1 MPCHTWRVCVSDDKY
16 TYSNKLNVKQKRAK
30 DTIPGNN
37 VKEKKVKADISYN
50 TVKENTSDNNVK
62 GTISCNNVKKKKVK
76 VDISYNTVKEKIS
89 GNNAKG
95 NNVHVCDVCQQLHEI
110 ASNRPL
116 PTECDKCWVK
126 TFVRNILLN

>member
-1 MPCHTWRVCVSDDKY
+1 M
-16 TYSNKLNVKQKRAK
+16 LNVKEKRVK
-30 DTIPGNN
+30 NTIAGNN
-37 VKEKKVKADISYN
+37 VKE
-50 TVKENTSDNNVK
+50 
-62 GTISCNNVKKKKVK
+62 KKVK

-95 NNVHVCDVCQQLHEI
+95 NNVHICDVCQQLHEI
-110 ASNRPL
+110 ASYRPL